1 MRTFAGNVYP
11 RKFSKLRKIG
21 LIGSYFPII
30 VVKEKTA
37 EIVESAETNGQSTNL
52 KIKRTFSSLNENHL
66 VSWLTFEFVGFIHIL
81 LTRKRGGGEKRKISI
96 TYHSRHSFTGLTLAL
111 ILFIH
116 HLRFDQYH
124 NKKKKNTHKS
134 RGSLDQGS
142 QSPYLFY
149 LQFEL
154 LEWLPKSIFAQRTFF

>member
-1 MRTFAGNVYP
+1 MYIFIYILAVQKVRTFAGNVYP
-11 RKFSKLRKIG
+11 RKFSKLLKIG

-81 LTRKRGGGEKRKISI
+81 LTRKRGGREKENF
-96 TYHSRHSFTGLTLAL
+96 HNLSFTPFIHGPDLGPHFVHPSSTVRSVSQQKEKKHTREQGLFRSGVTITIP
-111 ILFIH
+111 ILF
-116 HLRFDQYH
+116 
-124 NKKKKNTHKS
+124 TV
-134 RGSLDQGS
+134 
-142 QSPYLFY
+142 
-149 LQFEL
+149 
-154 LEWLPKSIFAQRTFF
+154 

>member
-11 RKFSKLRKIG
+11 RKFSKLLKIG

-81 LTRKRGGGEKRKISI
+81 LTRKRGGREKENFHN
-96 TYHSRHSFTGLTLAL
+96 YHSRHSFTGLTLAL

-124 NKKKKNTHKS
+124 NKKKKTHT
-134 RGSLDQGS
+134 RAGAL
-142 QSPYLFY
+142 
-149 LQFEL
+149 
-154 LEWLPKSIFAQRTFF
+154 